1 MLAKCKTDKN
11 YIEVFDD
18 LFKTKIKQYFNEQ
31 LQLLKEEGDP
41 HEVEDRIFC
50 FAEKR
55 FNEIEKV
62 VTREHEV
69 MKGIT

>member
-1 MLAKCKTDKN
+1 M
-11 YIEVFDD
+11 
-18 LFKTKIKQYFNEQ
+18 
-31 LQLLKEEGDP
+31 LKEEGDP